1 MEGVVIRKTGG
12 FYNVFDDDAVI
23 ISYLTGYKLVG
34 GKCGFPLNSLTKVTN
49 LLENNSI
56 NYVVRENMKDV
67 NIKNYKRANKYSKV
81 LEKGKKKLD
90 VDYRINDIIARINEL
105 SYDKLSNLLDII
117 EEYCDE

>member
-67 NIKNYKRANKYSKV
+67 NIKNYKRANK
-81 LEKGKKKLD
+81 
-90 VDYRINDIIARINEL
+90 
-105 SYDKLSNLLDII
+105 SYLICPCSANNTDCN
-117 EEYCDE
+117 

>member
-1 MEGVVIRKTGG
+1 LEGVVIRKTGG